1 LSIYLAIDTATD
13 YGSVAVGEP
22 GNTIA
27 ELLVAKRRHATALMP
42 TIELVLRIAGVGYS
56 DLTGIAV
63 ADGPGS
69 FTGLRIGFATAKGI
83 ALEYDR
89 LSLVTAPSLLVLAW
103 GFRAVHR
110 GPIAALYDALRGDV
124 FAAVYRFEDE
134 KVLVDL
140 PPMLGT
146 VTQLTELCGVK
157 PSFAVGDG
165 AVAQRDLVFSWT
177 GREPVGPPVGVPRA
191 GSLLEMMT
199 ASGATAVV
207 QDPQSFEPE
216 YGRLA
221 EAQVRW
227 ETEHGRELGPA
238 SGTQI

>member
-1 LSIYLAIDTATD
+1 MSFYLAIDTATD

-22 GNTIA
+22 GRTIA
-27 ELLVAKRRHATALMP
+27 ELSVTGRRHATALMP
-42 TIELVLRIAGVGYS
+42 AIELVLRIAGLAYS
-56 DLTGIAV
+56 ELEGIAV
-63 ADGPGS
+63 ANGPGS

-83 ALEYDR
+83 AVEHER
-89 LSLVTAPSLLVLAW
+89 LSLITAPSLLVLAW
-103 GFRAVHR
+103 GFRAVHQ
-110 GPIAALYDALRGDV
+110 GPIAALYDALREEV
-124 FAAVYRFEDE
+124 YAAVYRFEDE
-134 KVLVDL
+134 KVLVDV
-140 PPMLGT
+140 PPMLAT
-146 VTQLTELCGVK
+146 VTQLTELCGVR

-165 AVAQRDLVFSWT
+165 AVAQRDLVQSWT

-207 QDPQSFEPE
+207 RDPQSFEPE

-227 ETEHGRELGPA
+227 ETAHGRKLGPA